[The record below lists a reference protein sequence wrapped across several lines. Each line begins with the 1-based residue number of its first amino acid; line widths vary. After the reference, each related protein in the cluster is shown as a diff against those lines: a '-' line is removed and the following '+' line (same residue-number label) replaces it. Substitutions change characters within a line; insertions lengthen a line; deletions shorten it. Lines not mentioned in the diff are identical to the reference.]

1 MNFFRPRCA
10 RTCPE
15 AYAGIVHACLRS
27 NPRARPSAHVVHSHL
42 WKMSM
47 STSKA
52 VPDAHPPIKLPLVR
66 WVEDEVAWRFHTAHQ
81 PQQGDRYSAAHS
93 GLKQRDAEVETLLE
107 ACDLADERPESRETW
122 YHPDGTAAEVQ
133 RLEGDAC
140 PRFLKGEF

>member
-52 VPDAHPPIKLPLVR
+52 VPDAHPPIKFPLVR
-66 WVEDEVAWRFHTAHQ
+66 WVEDEVAWRFHMS
-81 PQQGDRYSAAHS
+81 R
-93 GLKQRDAEVETLLE
+93 
-107 ACDLADERPESRETW
+107 ERPGTILMAPRRRFSALRVMPARGFSRENSRVRI
-122 YHPDGTAAEVQ
+122 YCK
-133 RLEGDAC
+133 R
-140 PRFLKGEF
+140 